1 MAAAP
6 TAQDLKQIK
15 KLHRRWSKHVYPA
28 GAFSSSKYLWK
39 ALGKPKPSEKT
50 VDRALK
56 KNILFLLHR
65 DLQETFE
72 RRADSAG
79 SFGERF
85 EIDVA
90 DFGKKITQMVKRQFV
105 LPEPGP
111 GESGGGEEGNS
122 ADEDPAV
129 AELNASMDGTGY
141 KKGYLKRPG
150 EPARYFL
157 VAVDVFSRKVF
168 ARGLKDKS
176 GFAIVSAFKNIFKK
190 LKAEGVST
198 PRQLVS
204 DQGGEFKNRA
214 FTKMCQEE
222 NIQLTFAKGFHKARL
237 AERAIRSM
245 KRILAAAV
253 QTGSWDKH
261 TSWDAL
267 VQQAAGNINSRYNR
281 TLGMSPNQTKK
292 NYWRVMTDAWGRRH
306 FDSFAHF
313 AAVEKAIQNGE
324 PFKDGGKEFRLGA
337 SVLLPRQK
345 QRRAEV
351 KDKESDMH
359 YHPIPWQISAIFHG
373 AQPAMYKVV
382 NPRTGTSG
390 KRLYYAR
397 ELLPVK
403 LPPEIDTAKI
413 KDWRIVPGR
422 GMQFQVSD
430 PERWI
435 DV

>member
-1 MAAAP
+1 MASSP
-6 TAQDLKQIK
+6 TPQDLKQIK
-15 KLHRRWSKHVYPA
+15 KYHRRWSKHVYPP
-28 GAFSSSKYLWK
+28 GAFSSSQYLWK
-39 ALGKPKPSEKT
+39 ALAKPKPSEKA

-65 DLQETFE
+65 DLRETFD

-105 LPEPGP
+105 LPERTD
-111 GESGGGEEGNS
+111 GESGES

-129 AELNASMDGTGY
+129 AELNASMEGTGF

-176 GFAIVSAFKNIFKK
+176 GFAIVSAFKSIFQK
-190 LKAEGVST
+190 LKAEGMPV

-253 QTGSWDKH
+253 QTGSWDKR

-281 TLGMSPNQTKK
+281 NLGMSPNQTKK

-313 AAVEKAIQNGE
+313 AETERAIQNNE
-324 PFKDGGKEFRLGA
+324 VFKDGGKEFRLGTN
-337 SVLLPRQK
+337 VLLPRQK

-359 YHPIPWQISAIFHG
+359 YHPIPWQISAIFHA
-373 AQPAMYKVV
+373 AQPAMYKVI

-390 KRLYYAR
+390 KRLYYAK
-397 ELLPVK
+397 ELQPVT
-403 LPPEIDTAKI
+403 LPPGVDTAKI

-422 GMQFQVSD
+422 GMQFQVGD
-430 PERWI
+430 PDRWI